1 MSCDVGGE
9 YGGQSAFHAPPR
21 LRHNSYHESALAR
34 GNITGMSCISSD
46 LAPKRLQLLQEA
58 IPGLSRVSVLYN
70 SAVPAK
76 VQELQDIE
84 TAAKTLE
91 IAVLPVAIRDASE
104 LADETFGI
112 TIPPAIRIRAD
123 HVIE

>member
-1 MSCDVGGE
+1 
-9 YGGQSAFHAPPR
+9 
-21 LRHNSYHESALAR
+21 
-34 GNITGMSCISSD
+34 MSCISSD

-58 IPGLSRVSVLYN
+58 IPGLSRESVLYN